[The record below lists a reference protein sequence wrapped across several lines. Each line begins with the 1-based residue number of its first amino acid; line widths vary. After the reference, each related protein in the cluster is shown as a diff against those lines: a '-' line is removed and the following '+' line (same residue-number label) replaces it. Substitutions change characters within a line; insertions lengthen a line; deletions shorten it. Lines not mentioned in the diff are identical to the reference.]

1 MNCFEARKEFP
12 SFWRRMLTPE
22 ERTAFLAHVG
32 RCARCDRAFRVFALT
47 APVLHGDSESRE
59 PLRVEQPSVAT
70 YESSSYARREPVI
83 ISRRGATVAR
93 SAIMPRASRTVW
105 AAAALAAAALF
116 AVYVAAAT
124 PGQTLED
131 AILGEDPV
139 ADLSTAASDSG
150 AFGDAVLDQDTLT
163 QDPLT
168 QPNSGANGVAG

>member
-32 RCARCDRAFRVFALT
+32 RCVRCDRAFRVFALT
-47 APVLHGDSESRE
+47 APVLHGESPSRE
-59 PLRVEQPSVAT
+59 PMEVAYASLAT
-70 YESSSYARREPVI
+70 RESSPLARHAI
-83 ISRRGATVAR
+83 TSRRGATATPAV
-93 SAIMPRASRTVW
+93 PRASRTGW

-116 AVYVAAAT
+116 VVYIAAAT

-131 AILGEDPV
+131 AITGEDPV
-139 ADLSTAASDSG
+139 GDLSTATAESSV
-150 AFGDAVLDQDTLT
+150 FGDAVLDQDTLT
-163 QDPLT
+163 QDPST

>member
-59 PLRVEQPSVAT
+59 PMRVAQASGATHEPSP
-70 YESSSYARREPVI
+70 YGRREPAI
-83 ISRRGATVAR
+83 TSRRGAAVA
-93 SAIMPRASRTVW
+93 AAVPRASRMVW
-105 AAAALAAAALF
+105 AAALAAAALF
-116 AVYVAAAT
+116 AIYVAAAT

-131 AILGEDPV
+131 AITGEDPV
-139 ADLSTAASDSG
+139 SDLSTTNPESSV
-150 AFGDAVLDQDTLT
+150 FGDVLLDQDSLT
-163 QDPLT
+163 QDPLM
-168 QPNSGANGVAG
+168 QPNGGANGVAG

>member
-12 SFWRRMLTPE
+12 SYWRRMLTPE

-59 PLRVEQPSVAT
+59 LMGVAQASVAT
-70 YESSSYARREPVI
+70 HESSPYARREPAI
-83 ISRRGATVAR
+83 TSRRDATVAR
-93 SAIMPRASRTVW
+93 SAVVPRVSRTVW
-105 AAAALAAAALF
+105 AAATMAAAALL

-131 AILGEDPV
+131 AIMGEDPV
-139 ADLSTAASDSG
+139 ADLSTATPESAV
-150 AFGDAVLDQDTLT
+150 FGDAVLDEDTLT

-168 QPNSGANGVAG
+168 QPNGGANGVAG